1 MKRFKKFM
9 KSPRTTVVAFGLAVA
24 LLLFSSI
31 GGTRA
36 ALTYFSET
44 YASRVQM
51 SNIGV
56 TLLEKSDKDKEVR
69 EVSKRD
75 YSDSSNGTWS
85 ENTGT
90 LLEGMLDKGEELKLG
105 KKYKEELSVRN
116 TGDIDQYVRVN
127 IYKYWVEGNKKD
139 GEEAGKIVNLD
150 PGLIELN
157 LVNTSDQ
164 GGDWIVD
171 SEASTKERTVL
182 YYSKLLPAGS
192 ETTPFT
198 DTLKIDNIIASKVTQ
213 EVKVEENG
221 RKTITTI
228 YDYDGVRFCI
238 EANVDAVQDH
248 NAEDAIWSA
257 WGRRVTVE
265 NGTLSLVNTQNR
277 N

>member
-1 MKRFKKFM
+1 MMKRFNRFV
-9 KSPRTTVVAFGLAVA
+9 KSPKTTVVAFGMAVA

-56 TLLEKSDKDKEVR
+56 TLMEKGEDGEVK

-75 YSDSSNGTWS
+75 YSSSSNGDWTES
-85 ENTGT
+85 TGT
-90 LLEGMLDKGEELKLG
+90 LLEGMLGKGEELKLG

-116 TGDIDQYVRVN
+116 TGNIDQYVRVN

-139 GEEAGKIVNLD
+139 EEEADKIVNLD

-164 GGDWIVD
+164 GGDWLID
-171 SEASTKERTVL
+171 GEASVL
-182 YYSKLLPAGS
+182 FSIIRSCFLQIRRRRLLQI
-192 ETTPFT
+192 
-198 DTLKIDNIIASKVTQ
+198 L
-213 EVKVEENG
+213 
-221 RKTITTI
+221 
-228 YDYDGVRFCI
+228 
-238 EANVDAVQDH
+238 
-248 NAEDAIWSA
+248 
-257 WGRRVTVE
+257 
-265 NGTLSLVNTQNR
+265 
-277 N
+277 

>member
-1 MKRFKKFM
+1 MKRLKEFM
-9 KSPRTTVVAFGLAVA
+9 KSPKTTMIAFGLAIA

-56 TLLEKSDKDKEVR
+56 TLLEKSDKDEKAR

-85 ENTGT
+85 ENTGK
-90 LLEGMLDKGEELKLG
+90 LLEGMLGDGEELKPG
-105 KKYKEELSVRN
+105 KKYNEELSVQN
-116 TGDIDQYVRVN
+116 TGDIDQYVRVS
-127 IYKYWVEGNKKD
+127 IYKYWVEGNKED
-139 GEEAGKIVNLD
+139 GEEAEKIRNLD

-164 GGDWIVD
+164 GGEWLVD
-171 SEASTKERTVL
+171 GDASTKERTVL
-182 YYSKLLPAGS
+182 YYSRLLPAGS
-192 ETTPFT
+192 TTTPFT
-198 DTLKIDNIIASKVTQ
+198 DTLKINNIIASKVTQ
-213 EVKVEENG
+213 EVTEKDG
-221 RKTITTI
+221 YKTIKTT
-228 YDYDGVRFCI
+228 YDYDGVQFCI

-257 WGRRVTVE
+257 WGRRVTV
-265 NGTLSLVNTQNR
+265 NDGILSLN
-277 N
+277 

>member
-1 MKRFKKFM
+1 MKRFNRFM
-9 KSPRTTVVAFGLAVA
+9 KSPKTTVVAFGLAVA

-56 TLLEKSDKDKEVR
+56 TLMEKGEDGKVR

-75 YSDSSNGTWS
+75 YSSSSNGDWTES
-85 ENTGT
+85 TGT
-90 LLEGMLDKGEELKLG
+90 LLEGMLGKGEELKLG

-116 TGDIDQYVRVN
+116 TGNIDQYVRVN

-139 GEEAGKIVNLD
+139 GEEADKIVNLD

-164 GGDWIVD
+164 GGDWLID
-171 SEASTKERTVL
+171 GEASTKERTVL
-182 YYSKLLPAGS
+182 YYSKLLPADS

-198 DTLKIDNIIASKVTQ
+198 DTLKIDNIIATKVTQ
-213 EVKVEENG
+213 EVVEEDG
-221 RKTITTI
+221 YKKITTI

-257 WGRRVTVE
+257 WGRRVSV
-265 NGTLSLVNTQNR
+265 NDGILSLVDSQSQD
-277 N
+277 

>member
-1 MKRFKKFM
+1 MKRFNRFM
-9 KSPRTTVVAFGLAVA
+9 KSPKTTVVAFGLAVA

-56 TLLEKSDKDKEVR
+56 TLMEKSDKDEKAK

-75 YSDSSNGTWS
+75 YSDASNGVWS
-85 ENTGT
+85 ENTGK
-90 LLEGMLDKGEELKLG
+90 LLEGMLIKGEKLKPG
-105 KKYKEELSVRN
+105 KKYKEELSVQN

-127 IYKYWVEGNKKD
+127 IYRYWVEGNKE
-139 GEEAGKIVNLD
+139 GEDAEKIVNLD
-150 PGLIELN
+150 PELIELN

-164 GGDWIVD
+164 GGKWLVD
-171 SEASTKERTVL
+171 EEASTKERTVL
-182 YYSKLLPAGS
+182 YYSQLLPAGS
-192 ETTPFT
+192 TTDVFT
-198 DTLKIDNIIASKVTQ
+198 DTLEINEIIASKVTQ
-213 EVKVEENG
+213 EVTEKDG
-221 RKTITTI
+221 YKTIKTT

-257 WGRRVTVE
+257 WGRRVSV
-265 NGTLSLVNTQNR
+265 NDGILSLVDSQSQD
-277 N
+277 